1 MKQVILFFLCLLLC
15 TGICGRTAAQA
26 ETDGQEQQNQKDE
39 LGLYAQSAVLMDAK
53 TGRILYGKNEGVAR
67 PMASTTK
74 IMTCIIALEYGN
86 LSDTV
91 TASQNAAAQP
101 KVHLGVYKG
110 QTFRLEDL
118 LYSLMLESH
127 NDAAVMIAEHVG
139 GSVEGFAALMNQ
151 KARDLGC
158 SDTYFITPNGL
169 DASREE
175 NGQMKEHSTTAAD
188 LARIMNYCI
197 GTSPKKEEFLKI
209 TGTQSYYFTDQEG
222 KRSYNCQNHNAL
234 LTMMSGAFSG
244 KTGFTGGAGYSYVGA
259 LDDGGREFTIALLG
273 CGWPPHKTYK
283 WSDARKLFGY
293 GMEHYQYREVY
304 QEKTFP
310 EIPVENGVPCSGNP
324 GDPVVVHAGLNLKE
338 EEKSLK
344 LLMAE
349 DEEVTVSEEL
359 PDTLEAPLKKGQ
371 TVGTVTY
378 RLQGETVKTFPVYL
392 TEDVEKIT
400 FRWCLDHVIQLFRA
414 PFAFVNECLPA
425 L

>member
-1 MKQVILFFLCLLLC
+1 MKQVILFILCLVLC
-15 TGICGRTAAQA
+15 TGICGRVTAQA
-26 ETDGQEQQNQKDE
+26 EADGQEQQNQKDE

-158 SDTYFITPNGL
+158 GDTYFITPNGL
-169 DASREE
+169 DASKEE

-197 GTSPKKEEFLKI
+197 GTSPKKDEFLKI
-209 TGTQSYYFTDQEG
+209 TGTQSYYFTDQDG
-222 KRSYNCQNHNAL
+222 KRSYSCQNHNAL
-234 LTMMSGAFSG
+234 LTMMSGVFSG

-259 LDDGGREFTIALLG
+259 LEDGEREFTIALLG

-293 GMEHYQYREVY
+293 GKEHYQYREVY

-310 EIPVENGVPCSGNP
+310 EIPVENGVPLSGNL
-324 GDPVVVHAGLNLKE
+324 GDPVVVHADLNLKDE
-338 EEKSLK
+338 EMSLK

-359 PDTLEAPLKKGQ
+359 PDRLKAPLKKGQ

-400 FRWCLDHVIQLFRA
+400 FRWCIDRVIQLFRS
-414 PFAFVNECLPA
+414 PFSFVNGIAE
-425 L
+425 

>member
-188 LARIMNYCI
+188 LARIMKYCI

-259 LDDGGREFTIALLG
+259 LEDGGREFTIALLG

>member
-1 MKQVILFFLCLLLC
+1 MKQVILFILCLVLC
-15 TGICGRTAAQA
+15 TGIFGSVAAQA

-158 SDTYFITPNGL
+158 GDTYFITPNGL

-197 GTSPKKEEFLKI
+197 GTSPKRDEFLKI
-209 TGTQSYYFTDQEG
+209 TGTQSYYFTDQDG
-222 KRSYNCQNHNAL
+222 KRSYSCQNHNAL

-259 LDDGGREFTIALLG
+259 LEDGERRFTIALLG

-293 GMEHYQYREVY
+293 GKEHYQYREVY

-310 EIPVENGVPCSGNP
+310 EIPVENGVPLSGNL
-324 GDPVVVHAGLNLKE
+324 GDPVVVHADLNLKD

-349 DEEVTVSEEL
+349 DEKVTVSEDI
-359 PDTLEAPLKKGQ
+359 PDRLRAPLKKGQ

-378 RLQGETVKTFPVYL
+378 RLQGETVKTYPVYL

-400 FRWCLDHVIQLFRA
+400 FRWCLDHVIRLFRS
-414 PFAFVNECLPA
+414 PFTFVNELLGA
-425 L
+425 

>member
-1 MKQVILFFLCLLLC
+1 MKQVILFILCLVLC
-15 TGICGRTAAQA
+15 TGICGRVMAQA

-139 GSVEGFAALMNQ
+139 GSVEGFAVLMNQ

-158 SDTYFITPNGL
+158 GDTYFITPNGL
-169 DASREE
+169 DASKEE

-197 GTSPKKEEFLKI
+197 GTSPKKDEFLKI

-222 KRSYNCQNHNAL
+222 KRSYSCQNHNAL
-234 LTMMSGAFSG
+234 LTMMSGVFSG

-259 LDDGGREFTIALLG
+259 LEDGEREFTIALLG

-293 GMEHYQYREVY
+293 GKEHYQYREVY
-304 QEKTFP
+304 QEKTLP
-310 EIPVENGVPCSGNP
+310 EIPVENGVPLSGNL
-324 GDPVVVHAGLNLKE
+324 GDPVMVHADLNLKD

-359 PDTLEAPLKKGQ
+359 PDRLKAPLRKGQ

-400 FRWCLDHVIQLFRA
+400 FRWCIDRVIQLFRS
-414 PFAFVNECLPA
+414 PFSFVNGIAE
-425 L
+425 

>member
-259 LDDGGREFTIALLG
+259 MENQGRTYVIALLG

>member
-15 TGICGRTAAQA
+15 RGICGRTAAQA

-259 LDDGGREFTIALLG
+259 LEDGGREFTIALLG

>member
-1 MKQVILFFLCLLLC
+1 MKRKKYGFRIVYGIVLVLVLFWPNL
-15 TGICGRTAAQA
+15 ICG
-26 ETDGQEQQNQKDE
+26 DGAPEQSDLNA
-39 LGLYAQSAVLMDAK
+39 LSAVVMEAES
-53 TGRILYGKNEGVAR
+53 GRILYDKNGSEPRA
-67 PMASTTK
+67 MASTTK

-139 GSVEGFAALMNQ
+139 GSVEGFAVLMNQ

-158 SDTYFITPNGL
+158 GDTYFITPNGL
-169 DASREE
+169 DASKEE

-197 GTSPKKEEFLKI
+197 GTSPKKDEFLKI

-222 KRSYNCQNHNAL
+222 KRSYSCQNHNAL
-234 LTMMSGAFSG
+234 LTMMSGVFSG

-259 LDDGGREFTIALLG
+259 LEDGEREFTIALLG

-293 GMEHYQYREVY
+293 GKEHYQYREVY
-304 QEKTFP
+304 QEKTLP
-310 EIPVENGVPCSGNP
+310 EIPVENGVPLSGNL
-324 GDPVVVHAGLNLKE
+324 GDPVMVHADLNLKD

-359 PDTLEAPLKKGQ
+359 PDRLKAPLRKGQ

-400 FRWCLDHVIQLFRA
+400 FRWCIDRVIQLFRS
-414 PFAFVNECLPA
+414 PFSFVNGIA
-425 L
+425 A

>member
-1 MKQVILFFLCLLLC
+1 MKQVILFILCLVLC
-15 TGICGRTAAQA
+15 TEICGRVTAQA

-158 SDTYFITPNGL
+158 GDTYFITPNGL
-169 DASREE
+169 DASKEE

-197 GTSPKKEEFLKI
+197 GTSPKKDEFLKI
-209 TGTQSYYFTDQEG
+209 TGTQSYYFTDQDG
-222 KRSYNCQNHNAL
+222 KRSYSCQNHNAL
-234 LTMMSGAFSG
+234 LTMMSGVFSG

-259 LDDGGREFTIALLG
+259 LEDGEREFTIALLG

-293 GMEHYQYREVY
+293 GKEHFQYREVY

-310 EIPVENGVPCSGNP
+310 EIPVENGVPLSGNL
-324 GDPVVVHAGLNLKE
+324 GDPVVVHADLNLKD

-359 PDTLEAPLKKGQ
+359 PDRLKAPLKKGQ

-400 FRWCLDHVIQLFRA
+400 FRWCIDRVIQLFRS
-414 PFAFVNECLPA
+414 PFSFVNKLLGA
-425 L
+425 

>member
-1 MKQVILFFLCLLLC
+1 MKQVILFILCLVLC
-15 TGICGRTAAQA
+15 TGICGRVTAQA

-53 TGRILYGKNEGVAR
+53 TGIILYGKNEGVAR

-139 GSVEGFAALMNQ
+139 GSVEGFAVLMNQ

-158 SDTYFITPNGL
+158 GDTYFITPNGL
-169 DASREE
+169 DASKEE

-197 GTSPKKEEFLKI
+197 GTSPKKDEFLKI
-209 TGTQSYYFTDQEG
+209 TGTQSYYFTDQDG
-222 KRSYNCQNHNAL
+222 KRSYSCQNHNAL
-234 LTMMSGAFSG
+234 LTMMSGVFSG
-244 KTGFTGGAGYSYVGA
+244 
-259 LDDGGREFTIALLG
+259 
-273 CGWPPHKTYK
+273 KTYK

-293 GMEHYQYREVY
+293 GKEHYQYREVY
-304 QEKTFP
+304 QEKTLP
-310 EIPVENGVPCSGNP
+310 EIPVENGVPLSGNL
-324 GDPVVVHAGLNLKE
+324 GDPVVVHADLNLKD

-359 PDTLEAPLKKGQ
+359 PDRLKAPLRKGQ

-400 FRWCLDHVIQLFRA
+400 FRWCIDRVIQLFRS
-414 PFAFVNECLPA
+414 PFSFVNGIAE
-425 L
+425 

>member
-188 LARIMNYCI
+188 QARIMNYCI

-259 LDDGGREFTIALLG
+259 LEDGGREFTIALLG

>member
-1 MKQVILFFLCLLLC
+1 MKQVILFILCLVLC
-15 TGICGRTAAQA
+15 TGICGRVTAQA

-91 TASQNAAAQP
+91 TASQYAAAQP
-101 KVHLGVYKG
+101 EVPWGVYKG

-139 GSVEGFAALMNQ
+139 GSVEGFAVLMNQ

-158 SDTYFITPNGL
+158 GDTYFITPNGL
-169 DASREE
+169 DASKEE

-197 GTSPKKEEFLKI
+197 GTSPKKDEFLKI
-209 TGTQSYYFTDQEG
+209 TGTQSYYFTDQDG
-222 KRSYNCQNHNAL
+222 KRSYSCQNHNAL
-234 LTMMSGAFSG
+234 LTMMSGVFSG

-259 LDDGGREFTIALLG
+259 LEDGEREFTIALLG

-293 GMEHYQYREVY
+293 GKEHYQYREVY
-304 QEKTFP
+304 QEKTLP
-310 EIPVENGVPCSGNP
+310 EIPVENGVPLSGNL
-324 GDPVVVHAGLNLKE
+324 GDPVVVHADLNLKD

-359 PDTLEAPLKKGQ
+359 PDRLKAPLRKGQ

-400 FRWCLDHVIQLFRA
+400 FRWCIDRVIQLFRS
-414 PFAFVNECLPA
+414 PFSFVNGIAE
-425 L
+425 

>member
-15 TGICGRTAAQA
+15 TGICGRVTAQA

-158 SDTYFITPNGL
+158 GDTYFITPNGL

-259 LDDGGREFTIALLG
+259 LEDGEREFTIALLG

-293 GMEHYQYREVY
+293 GKEHYQYREVY

-310 EIPVENGVPCSGNP
+310 EIPVENGVPLSGNL
-324 GDPVVVHAGLNLKE
+324 GDPVVVHADLNLKD

-359 PDTLEAPLKKGQ
+359 PDRLKAPLKKGQ

-400 FRWCLDHVIQLFRA
+400 FRWCIDRVIQLFRS
-414 PFAFVNECLPA
+414 PFSFVNKLLGA
-425 L
+425 